1 VVGKLFNNKGGIKM
15 SNLLVK
21 VGKNVEVRFLT
32 DSLSLRQT
40 LSNYGMNFRVVEEE
54 AADESRSG
62 LVINAVSTEE
72 RKQ

>member
-1 VVGKLFNNKGGIKM
+1 M
-15 SNLLVK
+15 SSNLLVK
-21 VGKNVEVRFLT
+21 VGRNVEVRFLT

-40 LSNYGMNFRVVEEE
+40 LSSYGMNFRVVEEE
-54 AADESRSG
+54 TTNESRPG